1 MYRSDCTT
9 YTASL
14 MACFI
19 DAAYRVVYIVAYRTT
34 LVWFFITR
42 RPTSGAAI
50 AVRHHGRFL
59 LVLDSYRGL
68 WSLPG
73 GGIGRNEY
81 PATAAA
87 RELAE
92 ETGIYVSEHDVARVG
107 VFKNFWEYHLDT
119 VHVFETTLSVKP
131 ALRLDNR
138 EIVDARWVAEEEAHW
153 LPLVP
158 HTKNY
163 LSQRSESQT
172 TRHRD

>member
-1 MYRSDCTT
+1 
-9 YTASL
+9 
-14 MACFI
+14 MAWFI
-19 DAAYRVVYIVAYRTT
+19 DAAYRIVYILAYRTT

-50 AVRHHGRFL
+50 AVRYHGRFL

-73 GGIGRNEY
+73 GGIGRNEH
-81 PATAAA
+81 PATAAV

-92 ETGIYVSEHDVARVG
+92 ETGIYVSEHGVARVG
-107 VFKNFWEYHLDT
+107 VFNSFSEYHLDT
-119 VHVFETTLSVKP
+119 VHIFETTLSVKP

-138 EIVDARWVAEEEAHW
+138 EIVDARWVTEEEAHG

-163 LSQRSESQT
+163 LSQRSQPQA
-172 TRHRD
+172 TRDRD